1 MDWSAAR
8 LLSARPLG
16 ISGGQGWVQFG
27 ELPGGYALAGPG
39 GRPGPG
45 VVSVELVL
53 HGRGSV
59 AELAARLQ
67 EIGGVL
73 TVHAGDQDAD
83 G

>member
-1 MDWSAAR
+1 MPW
-8 LLSARPLG
+8 
-16 ISGGQGWVQFG
+16 
-27 ELPGGYALAGPG
+27 PGRG

>member
-1 MDWSAAR
+1 MGPVRRA
-8 LLSARPLG
+8 
-16 ISGGQGWVQFG
+16 
-27 ELPGGYALAGPG
+27 PGRVCPG